1 MAKLSYD
8 ERVQL
13 LQDGKID
20 HLQFVM
26 NSTDADDFLAWCKDR
41 GIEPLPDTAELYLEM
56 TELTAEEQQSI
67 NDLPDDE

>member
-8 ERVQL
+8 ECVQL

-20 HLQFVM
+20 YLQFVM
-26 NSTDADDFLAWCKDR
+26 NSTDADDFLAWCNDL
-41 GIEPLPDTAELYLEM
+41 GIEPLPETAERYLEM